1 MILKLYFPSL
11 FILLIFFIACDSTS
25 KKNSNISDQ
34 KDEHYYQID
43 RSVYSDK
50 LEGFWLA
57 ESIANWTGLTTEMD
71 KIGYSMK
78 NGLGGGFYT
87 RADWGKADIPSIWG
101 GTKDQKVIDF
111 VLLGQDSMWGSD
123 DDTDIEY
130 IYQELTTKSEDVVL
144 SPEQIKNGWL
154 KHIKKEE
161 ENFLWVSNQ
170 TAFDLMQKGILPPQT
185 GQAAF
190 NNFYEM
196 IDAQLTTEIFG
207 LYAPLHPEIAL
218 KLSHLPI
225 RTSADGNAI
234 DIAEFYVTMHALAS
248 LDSSFTNLKEQTV
261 WMAEQASMQLA
272 PNQYPAKMYQYI
284 KSLYEQKIPWEA
296 ARDSLHQKYQIRN
309 EDGYEWSKKDSICY
323 GCIAAGI
330 NFGASLVSLFYG
342 EGDIKETIKIGS
354 LCGWDSD
361 NPTATW
367 GGLLGFMIGKKKIE
381 EAFGMK
387 FSNRYNIHRTRIGF
401 PNNGIDTFDQM
412 ADKGLK
418 IVDKVVT
425 QMMKGKLDT
434 TKNVWLIPKSKIE

>member
-1 MILKLYFPSL
+1 
-11 FILLIFFIACDSTS
+11 
-25 KKNSNISDQ
+25 
-34 KDEHYYQID
+34 
-43 RSVYSDK
+43 
-50 LEGFWLA
+50 
-57 ESIANWTGLTTEMD
+57 
-71 KIGYSMK
+71 
-78 NGLGGGFYT
+78 
-87 RADWGKADIPSIWG
+87 
-101 GTKDQKVIDF
+101 
-111 VLLGQDSMWGSD
+111 
-123 DDTDIEY
+123 
-130 IYQELTTKSEDVVL
+130 
-144 SPEQIKNGWL
+144 PEQIKNGWL

-342 EGDIKETIKIGS
+342 EGEIKETIKIGS

-367 GGLLGFMIGKKKIE
+367 GGLLGFMMGKKKIE

-418 IVDKVVT
+418 IVDKVVV

>member
-1 MILKLYFPSL
+1 LKLYFPSL
-11 FILLIFFIACDSTS
+11 FILLIFFITCNSTS
-25 KKNSNISDQ
+25 NKKSNISDQ
-34 KDEHYYQID
+34 EDEHYYQID

-111 VLLGQDSMWGSD
+111 VLLGQDSIWGSD

-130 IYQELTTKSEDVVL
+130 IYQELMTKSEDVVL

-154 KHIKKEE
+154 THIKKEE

-225 RTSADGNAI
+225 RISADGNAI

-248 LDSSFTNLKEQTV
+248 FDSTFTNLKEQTV
-261 WMAEQASMQLA
+261 WMAEQASKQLA
-272 PNQYPAKMYQYI
+272 PTQYPAKMYQYI
-284 KSLYEQKIPWEA
+284 KSLYQQKIPWEA

-342 EGDIKETIKIGS
+342 EGEIKETIKIGS

-367 GGLLGFMIGKKKIE
+367 GGLLGFMMGKKKIE

-418 IVDKVVT
+418 IVDKVVV

>member
-1 MILKLYFPSL
+1 
-11 FILLIFFIACDSTS
+11 LLIFFITCNSTS
-25 KKNSNISDQ
+25 NKKSNISDQ
-34 KDEHYYQID
+34 EDEHYYQID

-111 VLLGQDSMWGSD
+111 VLLGQDSIWGSD

-130 IYQELTTKSEDVVL
+130 IYQELMTKSEDVVL

-154 KHIKKEE
+154 THIKKEE

-225 RTSADGNAI
+225 RISADGNAI

-248 LDSSFTNLKEQTV
+248 FDSTFTNLKEQTV
-261 WMAEQASMQLA
+261 WMAEQASKQLA
-272 PNQYPAKMYQYI
+272 PTQYPAKMYQYI
-284 KSLYEQKIPWEA
+284 KSLYQQKIPWEA

-342 EGDIKETIKIGS
+342 EGEIKETIKIGS

-367 GGLLGFMIGKKKIE
+367 GGLLGFMMGKKKIE

-418 IVDKVVT
+418 IVDKVVV

>member
-1 MILKLYFPSL
+1 MKLYFPSL
-11 FILLIFFIACDSTS
+11 FILLIFFITCNSTS
-25 KKNSNISDQ
+25 NKKSNISDQ
-34 KDEHYYQID
+34 EDEHYYQID

-111 VLLGQDSMWGSD
+111 VLLGQDSIWGSD

-130 IYQELTTKSEDVVL
+130 IYQELMTKSEDVVL

-154 KHIKKEE
+154 THIKKEE

-225 RTSADGNAI
+225 RISADGNAI

-248 LDSSFTNLKEQTV
+248 FDSTFTNLKEQTV
-261 WMAEQASMQLA
+261 WMAEQASKQLA
-272 PNQYPAKMYQYI
+272 PTQYPAKMYQYI
-284 KSLYEQKIPWEA
+284 KSLYQQKIPWEA

-342 EGDIKETIKIGS
+342 EGEIKETIKIGS

-367 GGLLGFMIGKKKIE
+367 GGLLGFMMGKKKIE

-418 IVDKVVT
+418 IVDKVVV